1 MADLMDFVFA
11 EKTQADLN
19 FYDYDITISGASGSG
34 KTTLAIEL
42 FKDRCCVVDVENG
55 AKAFS
60 GVYKVAPK
68 DWDELKKI
76 QREWAKAI
84 KKGANPPF
92 DVLLFDTQTKL
103 QLMCQEY
110 VLEENDWED
119 FTQGSDGKNR
129 WNVLKNEY
137 ATVMNEFRRLGFKIV
152 RICHGKEKTFKPKNQ
167 ESYNQYTSDVGAS
180 FDYDV
185 IGSVDFV
192 FYLEKM
198 RVSSEG
204 STKEVRRL
212 ILQNDLNYGVKCRF
226 PELPDEIIYEEVK
239 DGVKAFYDAWD
250 EAVATRSGEETTK
263 EKKEKVEFAV
273 KEEPAKKVKP
283 IEDSFEE
290 EDDLESLQ
298 DKATK
303 VRDMLLDEHDR
314 TKVIS
319 ILKENLGTAK
329 ITSCDD
335 MDKLKAFIN
344 LYN

>member
-11 EKTQADLN
+11 EKTQADLD

-34 KTTLAIEL
+34 KTSLAIEL
-42 FKDRCCVVDVENG
+42 FKDRCCVIDVENG

-60 GVYKVAPK
+60 GVYKVVPK

-76 QREWAKAI
+76 QRDWAKAI
-84 KKGANPPF
+84 KKGVKPPF
-92 DVLLFDTQTKL
+92 VVLLFDTQTKL

-152 RICHGKEKTFKPKNQ
+152 RICHGKDKTFKPKNQ

-192 FYLEKM
+192 FYLEKL
-198 RVSSEG
+198 RVNDEG

-250 EAVATRSGEETTK
+250 EAVAIRSGKAKDKPKEEK
-263 EKKEKVEFAV
+263 IEFAMKDEAV
-273 KEEPAKKVKP
+273 VADTVEEQKT
-283 IEDSFEE
+283 EYSLEE
-290 EDDLESLQ
+290 LQ
-298 DKATK
+298 EKATE
-303 VRDMLLDEHDR
+303 VRDTLLEEYDR
-314 TKVIS
+314 TEVIS

-329 ITSCDD
+329 ITSCEDV
-335 MDKLKAFIN
+335 DKLQAFVD

>member
-11 EKTQADLN
+11 EKTQADLD

-34 KTTLAIEL
+34 KTSLAIEL
-42 FKDRCCVVDVENG
+42 FKDRCCVIDVENG

-60 GVYKVAPK
+60 GVYKVVPK

-76 QREWAKAI
+76 QRDWAKAI
-84 KKGANPPF
+84 KKGAKPPF

-152 RICHGKEKTFKPKNQ
+152 RICHGKDKTFKPKNQ

-192 FYLEKM
+192 FYLEKL
-198 RVSSEG
+198 RVNDEG

-250 EAVATRSGEETTK
+250 EAVAIRSGKAKAKPKEEK
-263 EKKEKVEFAV
+263 IEFATKDEV
-273 KEEPAKKVKP
+273 VAVDTVEESKT
-283 IEDSFEE
+283 EYSLEE
-290 EDDLESLQ
+290 LQ
-298 DKATK
+298 EKATE
-303 VRDMLLDEHDR
+303 VRDTLLEEYDR
-314 TKVIS
+314 TEVIS

-329 ITSCDD
+329 ITSCEDV
-335 MDKLKAFIN
+335 DKLQAFVD